1 MIDSLLQYFF
11 APVKNEIIGGC
22 VNPLQFFTYDFRK
35 RKAKKITTLQTN
47 QFALARQMVMDILS

>member
-1 MIDSLLQYFF
+1 MS
-11 APVKNEIIGGC
+11 VKNEIIGGY